1 MHARID
7 GEIEP
12 AALPFFRALSDASRA
27 DLLRNAIVHGVKPG
41 TALFEQGDVPNF
53 QLVVLSGSALLF
65 AKSSEGRE
73 VLIEVVRPPDFII
86 PAAVMTGATYLMQA
100 RVSQPSRFLLIH
112 ASAFRAAVAA
122 EPALASAVIESLA
135 QQFRRM
141 VRQIRKSQA
150 EILDAA
156 RGMLH
161 PGAVETPR
169 HAAPRRASIR
179 KKSDRVRARHNAGIL
194 FTCTVDFREVRHQ
207 GAGPDNIHSRQRA
220 TCGGLQTRPAHR
232 RNGLTRPAIS
242 ILVALFPGQK
252 TWRQGTGRHGV
263 TLFRRFRV
271 STRRTI
277 QM

>member
-141 VRQIRKSQA
+141 VRQIKNLKLRSSTQRVGCY
-150 EILDAA
+150 IL
-156 RGMLH
+156 
-161 PGAVETPR
+161 
-169 HAAPRRASIR
+169 
-179 KKSDRVRARHNAGIL
+179 
-194 FTCTVDFREVRHQ
+194 
-207 GAGPDNIHSRQRA
+207 
-220 TCGGLQTRPAHR
+220 
-232 RNGLTRPAIS
+232 
-242 ILVALFPGQK
+242 ALSK
-252 TWRQGTGRHGV
+252 RQGTPHHAVLPYEKNLIASELGITRESFSRALS
-263 TLFRRFRV
+263 TLEKSAIKV
-271 STRRTI
+271 QGQTI
-277 QM
+277 SIRDNAQLAAVCKPDPLIDGME